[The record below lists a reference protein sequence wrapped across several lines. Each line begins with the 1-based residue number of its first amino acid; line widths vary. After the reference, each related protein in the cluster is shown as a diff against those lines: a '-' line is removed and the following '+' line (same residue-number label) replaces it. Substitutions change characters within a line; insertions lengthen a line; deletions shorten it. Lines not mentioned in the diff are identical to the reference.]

1 MGLGFSKELPAKTSE
16 LLRRAQQGDQEARTQ
31 VIRDFSPFI
40 VNTASH
46 SAGRFLRAGNDDE
59 ISVALMAFDEA
70 ISSYREDK
78 GSFATFAGTV
88 IKRRLIDYY
97 RQQGRR
103 PIEVPFSTW
112 ESSPSEGGTNTLDL
126 VWHDASRRVWEW
138 HQDEENRRSEII
150 EYGNVLQR
158 YGLSWDQLVK
168 NTPKHQDSRRRAIQI
183 GRIIAANDEYR
194 DHLLEKSELPLSK
207 LVAEQGL
214 SRKILERHRKYIAAV
229 ALLLSYDFPYL
240 REYLSAK

>member
-194 DHLLEKSELPLSK
+194 DHLLEKSELPLSN
-207 LVAEQGL
+207 
-214 SRKILERHRKYIAAV
+214 
-229 ALLLSYDFPYL
+229 
-240 REYLSAK
+240 